1 MPTIIFMV
9 YANHMDVKIKFA
21 LKLRAAIRNDTKSA
35 QLRHLSRKKKEIEA
49 ERTTLRRRKVAIES
63 DEEYGKQKSV
73 SLKYAN
79 K

>member
-1 MPTIIFMV
+1 
-9 YANHMDVKIKFA
+9 MDVKIKFA

-35 QLRHLSRKKKEIEA
+35 QLRHLSRKKKEIET

-63 DEEYGKQKSV
+63 DEEYGKEKSIYNMYLNLHMY
-73 SLKYAN
+73 LKYTD